1 MIGVVEVYRGNQKIL
16 EESNMI
22 MDQLGNQIAFWMS
35 LPRGFSNIPE
45 AANIYDTSN
54 YTVRAA
60 SLGKDAAG
68 YNLHAHGPL
77 VSSLIASDGILRVY
91 SYEGDQSRSY
101 RTEKT
106 ARYLRNN
113 DNYSGTVS
121 RYDLLPEDSHP
132 KMTRLEEK
140 STKVNAVPNSLDL
153 GHNLNLAISG
163 NAYIPAGC
171 YAPSGDSV
179 TVYLWSSIPN
189 INAAAANT
197 FNNTNGFNSA
207 AGQGVKS
214 IDSRGFIRV
223 TQTNFSEG
231 YSFYQ
236 SGNYYRG
243 LLIRHSGLGLHNDY
257 EVVHTLGIRP
267 VDFVYLNFFGGI
279 YTMGLWGFDV
289 QKMLDKGMN
298 PPFSQYDIENI
309 DYKLFARKTFNK
321 DLTYYEGTTGN
332 FSEVSS
338 LEINWKFKFA

>member
-16 EESNMI
+16 EEPNMI

-45 AANIYDTSN
+45 AANLYDTSN

-60 SLGKDAAG
+60 SLGKDAAS

-77 VSSLIASDGILRVY
+77 VSGLIVNDGILRVY
-91 SYEGDQSRSY
+91 SYEGSASTSY

-106 ARYLRNN
+106 ARYYVNN
-113 DNYSGTVS
+113 SYYSGTVS
-121 RYDLLPEDSHP
+121 RYDILPEDSHP

-140 STKVNAVPNSLDL
+140 STKVNAVSGSLDL

-163 NAYIPAGC
+163 NAYKPAGC
-171 YAPSGDSV
+171 YAPSGNS
-179 TVYLWSSIPN
+179 TLYLWSSIPN
-189 INAAAANT
+189 INAAAGNT
-197 FNNTNGFNSA
+197 INNTNGFNSA
-207 AGQGVKS
+207 AGQLYKS

-223 TQTNFSEG
+223 THTDLADG
-231 YSFYQ
+231 YGYYN
-236 SGNYYRG
+236 SGNYFRG

-257 EVVHTLGIRP
+257 EVIHTLGIRP
-267 VDFVYLNFFGGI
+267 ADFLYLNFFGGI

-289 QKMLDKGMN
+289 QKMLNKGMN
-298 PPFSQYDIENI
+298 PPFSQYNIEDI

-321 DLTYYEGTTGN
+321 DLTYYEGTTN
-332 FSEVSS
+332 SFSEVSA